1 LLFSEF
7 RVENMKKLNASTR
20 PLSCFFLKNQCYM
33 KLDVF
38 DPTVMISI
46 HSPFEIPSDNTQF
59 ASMGM
64 TDEIES
70 TYNMLETV

>member
-1 LLFSEF
+1 
-7 RVENMKKLNASTR
+7 
-20 PLSCFFLKNQCYM
+20 M